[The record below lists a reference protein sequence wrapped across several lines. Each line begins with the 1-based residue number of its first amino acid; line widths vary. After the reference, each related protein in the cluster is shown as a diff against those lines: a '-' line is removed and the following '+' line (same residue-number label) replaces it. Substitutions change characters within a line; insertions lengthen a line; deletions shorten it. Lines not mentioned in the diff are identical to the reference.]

1 MSKIVWGGIGLVVLV
16 GAVTAGNLYA
26 DKSLRAHY
34 QQNLKPAPNIHLQY
48 TDYDLGTFGGTARWS
63 LSIVPDACNAK
74 EQLVF
79 NGQDQIQRNW
89 KGYTIHS
96 QLDLAQGQGAY
107 AEFFQQP
114 LKVTTQVNWLGVSTT
129 QLQTPVI
136 EKKEAGLS
144 ARIEPIQ
151 INFQAKQSQG
161 QYKILNMSF
170 DLPKVSIRDQTGNTQ
185 FQGIHFKTN
194 QALNA
199 VYLEPG
205 YFEFNIAKMQ
215 RQDPK
220 AQGSGQLKDLSWRMD
235 TQLHERTVD
244 IQSKFKIAEMGL
256 NNVPAM
262 QDLELNW
269 EVTDL
274 QRQKM
279 QILFDILQKQN
290 HSCLEAG
297 NFEKDAIQAML
308 AVINDGFKFES
319 KQNQLKLGTG
329 SIQADLVGKV
339 MPGHQSTLQSLAKM
353 FPNLLEMQT
362 DISFNKQVVKT
373 FTHHYMRAAGKNM
386 SDQELEQMLGAMQA
400 NQQIQRDGDVFKLS
414 MHYLYG
420 EKKFLT
426 AQ

>member
-1 MSKIVWGGIGLVVLV
+1 
-16 GAVTAGNLYA
+16 
-26 DKSLRAHY
+26 
-34 QQNLKPAPNIHLQY
+34 
-48 TDYDLGTFGGTARWS
+48 
-63 LSIVPDACNAK
+63 
-74 EQLVF
+74 
-79 NGQDQIQRNW
+79 
-89 KGYTIHS
+89 
-96 QLDLAQGQGAY
+96 
-107 AEFFQQP
+107 
-114 LKVTTQVNWLGVSTT
+114 
-129 QLQTPVI
+129 TPVI

-151 INFQAKQSQG
+151 IKFQAKQSQG

-199 VYLEPG
+199 EYLEPG
-205 YFEFNIAKMQ
+205 YFEFNIVKMQ

-235 TQLHERTVD
+235 TQVHERTVD

-256 NNVPAM
+256 NNVPAL

-290 HSCLEAG
+290 NSCLEAG

-308 AVINDGFKFES
+308 AVINDG
-319 KQNQLKLGTG
+319 
-329 SIQADLVGKV
+329 
-339 MPGHQSTLQSLAKM
+339 
-353 FPNLLEMQT
+353 
-362 DISFNKQVVKT
+362 
-373 FTHHYMRAAGKNM
+373 
-386 SDQELEQMLGAMQA
+386 
-400 NQQIQRDGDVFKLS
+400 
-414 MHYLYG
+414 
-420 EKKFLT
+420 
-426 AQ
+426 